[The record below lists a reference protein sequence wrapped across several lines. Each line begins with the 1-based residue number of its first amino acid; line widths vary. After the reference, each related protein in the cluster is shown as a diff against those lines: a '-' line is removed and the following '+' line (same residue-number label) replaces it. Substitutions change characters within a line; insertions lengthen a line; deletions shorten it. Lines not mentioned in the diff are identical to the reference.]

1 MNREKIDFVMP
12 WVDGSDIEWQRE
24 KTRYRDKEVNQK
36 EIDASMARYRDWDN
50 LQYWFRGVEKFT
62 PWVNKIHFIT
72 YGHLPKWLNTTNPKL
87 QIVKHEDYIP
97 EKYLPVFSA
106 RPIELN
112 IHRIPGLSD
121 KFVYFNDDCF
131 ILKKLDQDIFFKNGL
146 PCDTAALTVLG
157 SSVLTQ
163 DIPKLNAMHI
173 INKYFTKKS
182 VIFSHKRKWFN
193 IKNGKQ
199 MVRTLLLMPWKFIPN
214 IYTDHGPNAYTKKV
228 FETLWEKEY
237 EILDQ
242 TCSHRFREI
251 TDVTQILMKFWQIC
265 EGEFEP
271 RKECCRSENIGFG
284 YEKIK
289 RLIFDGKDPIIC
301 LNDDDT
307 IQNYEEIKAY
317 LNGFLNQCLPEKSS
331 FEL

>member
-1 MNREKIDFVMP
+1 MSLYINGNRYQLKYRVILNFYYIFANLFGNEIKKVVCIMNREKIDFVMP

-121 KFVYFNDDCF
+121 KFVYFN
-131 ILKKLDQDIFFKNGL
+131 
-146 PCDTAALTVLG
+146 
-157 SSVLTQ
+157 
-163 DIPKLNAMHI
+163 
-173 INKYFTKKS
+173 
-182 VIFSHKRKWFN
+182 
-193 IKNGKQ
+193 
-199 MVRTLLLMPWKFIPN
+199 
-214 IYTDHGPNAYTKKV
+214 
-228 FETLWEKEY
+228 
-237 EILDQ
+237 
-242 TCSHRFREI
+242 
-251 TDVTQILMKFWQIC
+251 
-265 EGEFEP
+265 
-271 RKECCRSENIGFG
+271 
-284 YEKIK
+284 
-289 RLIFDGKDPIIC
+289 
-301 LNDDDT
+301 
-307 IQNYEEIKAY
+307 
-317 LNGFLNQCLPEKSS
+317 
-331 FEL
+331 